1 MAKYKFKEGFEYVF
15 NGGRITNEDLTDD
28 VAIHLISKGRVKLED
43 FDILEEGQ
51 QTEIKQEEKKQIKK
65 TKTKN

>member
-28 VAIHLISKGRVKLED
+28 VAIHLISKGRLKLED
-43 FDILEEGQ
+43 FESLEV
-51 QTEIKQEEKKQIKK
+51 EIKQEIKTEEKQIKK
-65 TKTKN
+65 TKTKK

>member
-15 NGGRITNEDLTDD
+15 NGGKITNEYLTDD

-51 QTEIKQEEKKQIKK
+51 QTEIKTEEKQIKK
-65 TKTKN
+65 TKTKK

>member
-28 VAIHLISKGRVKLED
+28 VAIHLISKGRLKLED
-43 FDILEEGQ
+43 FESLEIETKQ
-51 QTEIKQEEKKQIKK
+51 EIKQEEKKIKK

>member
-15 NGGRITNEDLTDD
+15 NGGRITNEDLSDD

-43 FDILEEGQ
+43 FEIQDET
-51 QTEIKQEEKKQIKK
+51 TEQQEEKQTKKIK

>member
-43 FDILEEGQ
+43 FYILEENQ
-51 QTEIKQEEKKQIKK
+51 QTENKQEEKKIKK

>member
-15 NGGRITNEDLTDD
+15 SGGKITNEYLTDD

-51 QTEIKQEEKKQIKK
+51 QTEIKTEEKKIKK

>member
-15 NGGRITNEDLTDD
+15 NGGRITNEYLTDD

-43 FDILEEGQ
+43 FDILEESQ
-51 QTEIKQEEKKQIKK
+51 QTEIKQEEKQIKK
-65 TKTKN
+65 TKTKK

>member
-15 NGGRITNEDLTDD
+15 NGGRITNEDLSDD

-43 FDILEEGQ
+43 FEIQDETTEQ
-51 QTEIKQEEKKQIKK
+51 QEKKQTEKKIKT

>member
-15 NGGRITNEDLTDD
+15 NGGCITNEDLSDD
-28 VAIHLISKGRVKLED
+28 VAIHLLSKGRLKLED
-43 FDILEEGQ
+43 FDISEEATEQ
-51 QTEIKQEEKKQIKK
+51 QEKKQTEKKIKT

>member
-1 MAKYKFKEGFEYVF
+1 MAKYKFKDGFEYVF
-15 NGGRITNEDLTDD
+15 NGGRITNEDLSDD

-43 FDILEEGQ
+43 FEIQDEATEQ
-51 QTEIKQEEKKQIKK
+51 QEKKQTEKKIK